1 MRLPRLRVRNL
12 LILEGVIS
20 ISVSSYLATSTYVF
34 HAHLLGQTIPVAQRS
49 FSFASLFAGLFMVI
63 LGTLST
69 SRTRAVWYT
78 SFLLLSLEVVI
89 FLISLGR
96 KSHVSLLG
104 IILAAFTMFLLIRRR
119 KDYVEPSQLLTD
131 PRLAV
136 SLIIVA
142 FTAAY
147 GVGGSLLLGQDFRPP
162 ITSIGTAIYY
172 AGETVTT
179 LGFGDILPVTLSARL
194 FTVSLSVMGVAV
206 FFGALTLLITPVIEK
221 RIGGVTM
228 TMERL
233 GVRSLRDYTL
243 ICGYSPLVQA
253 FISAQRSRGKNVVV
267 IDDEVGQEALASLGV
282 LTVKGE
288 PDDEKA
294 LSVFQLGN
302 SECIVVGTSDD
313 SRNMLICAALSQVVD
328 GETRKKVSVIVNSP
342 RNRNKFAPFGFRI
355 IDLSELVSRSLG

>member
-1 MRLPRLRVRNL
+1 M
-12 LILEGVIS
+12 
-20 ISVSSYLATSTYVF
+20 
-34 HAHLLGQTIPVAQRS
+34 
-49 FSFASLFAGLFMVI
+49 
-63 LGTLST
+63 
-69 SRTRAVWYT
+69 
-78 SFLLLSLEVVI
+78 I

-282 LTVKGE
+282 LTVKGGTGRRKGPVRLPARE
-288 PDDEKA
+288 LRVHCCRDVRRQQEHAHMRCTFTGCGRGDEKE
-294 LSVFQLGN
+294 G
-302 SECIVVGTSDD
+302 
-313 SRNMLICAALSQVVD
+313 
-328 GETRKKVSVIVNSP
+328 
-342 RNRNKFAPFGFRI
+342 
-355 IDLSELVSRSLG
+355 